1 MLRIVIQLK
10 PRETVRYTEKG
21 NVHYSGVIEVN
32 GKIVK
37 TFGIIIVRYIVGD
50 PLLSGSVK

>member
-1 MLRIVIQLK
+1 MPTKSRLLRIVCIQLK
-10 PRETVRYTEKG
+10 PRETVSYTEKG

-37 TFGIIIVRYIVGD
+37 TFGIVRYIVG
-50 PLLSGSVK
+50 VHC